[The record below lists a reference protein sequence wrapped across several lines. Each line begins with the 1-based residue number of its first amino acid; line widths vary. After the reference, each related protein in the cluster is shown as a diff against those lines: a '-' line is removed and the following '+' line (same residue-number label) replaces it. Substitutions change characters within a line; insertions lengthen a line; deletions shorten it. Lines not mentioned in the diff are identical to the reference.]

1 MPMAPREI
9 AKAPGNFPYRT
20 KDGKAKVEWEII
32 PLISSFLSSSKTLQ
46 LVLFSSCV
54 FLPMEDYLAAL
65 NLIDY
70 FKMCLTCPNYP
81 RTLWEAICSQS
92 PR

>member
-1 MPMAPREI
+1 MAMVPREI
-9 AKAPGNFPYRT
+9 PKAPGNFPYRT

-32 PLISSFLSSSKTLQ
+32 PLISPFLPSSKTLQ
-46 LVLFSSCV
+46 LLFFSSCI
-54 FLPMEDYLAAL
+54 FLPMEDYLVAL

-70 FKMCLTCPNYP
+70 STMPLTCPNYP
-81 RTLWEAICSQS
+81 RTFWEAICSQS